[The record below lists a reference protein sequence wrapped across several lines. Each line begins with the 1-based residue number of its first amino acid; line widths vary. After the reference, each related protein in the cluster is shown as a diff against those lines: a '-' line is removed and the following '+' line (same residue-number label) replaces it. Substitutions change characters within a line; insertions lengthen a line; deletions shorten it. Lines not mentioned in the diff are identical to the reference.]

1 MLPAELSEDETYRKR
16 LEREAKTISQLQHSN
31 VCMLLDIGSE
41 GETQYLVMEYLE
53 GETLQARIDRAP
65 ISIEETLRIGGEI
78 AEAIE
83 AAHRRGIVHRDL
95 KPGNVMLTGAGAKV
109 LDFGLAKGT
118 VVGGGD
124 PEAETETLA
133 QALTVEGK
141 LVGTLPYMVRDGL
154 LE

>member
-1 MLPAELSEDETYRKR
+1 
-16 LEREAKTISQLQHSN
+16 
-31 VCMLLDIGSE
+31 
-41 GETQYLVMEYLE
+41 
-53 GETLQARIDRAP
+53 
-65 ISIEETLRIGGEI
+65 
-78 AEAIE
+78 
-83 AAHRRGIVHRDL
+83 
-95 KPGNVMLTGAGAKV
+95 MLTGAGAKV

-124 PEAETETLA
+124 PEAETETQA

>member
-1 MLPAELSEDETYRKR
+1 MGVKSQKR
-16 LEREAKTISQLQHSN
+16 SKRP
-31 VCMLLDIGSE
+31 IG
-41 GETQYLVMEYLE
+41 
-53 GETLQARIDRAP
+53 
-65 ISIEETLRIGGEI
+65 
-78 AEAIE
+78 
-83 AAHRRGIVHRDL
+83 AASHRDL

-124 PEAETETLA
+124 PEAETETQA

-141 LVGTLPYMVRDGL
+141 LGGTLPYMVRDGL